1 MATSIS
7 ATLTLEYDDAAT
19 RNVTFNDVDMAALGT
34 LKARVLELNTTI
46 ADSVQGA
53 AYQETFISDDGAPIR
68 RISKAKYTVTE
79 EEVIYRG

>member
-19 RNVTFNDVDMAALGT
+19 RNVTFNDVEPSALSNF
-34 LKARVLELNTTI
+34 KANVMNLNTTL
-46 ADSVQGA
+46 ADNSQNT
-53 AYQETFISDDGAPIR
+53 AYRETFISDDGAPIK
-68 RISKAKYTVTE
+68 RISNAKYTVME